1 MIAWQSRD
9 NLAVLLGRQYTGKS
23 VGKVGSARVIS
34 PVPTNARGDK
44 RRCFAPEP
52 DLHASPHRHPPVT
65 EKSTLLLLSCFHK
78 AEIFLSLDQKKARAF
93 NGLVKPLQSNVHLVS
108 IGNCQPTDT
117 AFSLIWQILML
128 FPLLLHLQHHYIA
141 LLSQKDA
148 TRRGCGL
155 HTTCPCRDGTEVR
168 AAPQVVSTC
177 RAADQI
183 KAS

>member
-1 MIAWQSRD
+1 MIAWQSRE

-23 VGKVGSARVIS
+23 VGRVGSARVIS

-78 AEIFLSLDQKKARAF
+78 AEKFLSLDQKKARAF
-93 NGLVKPLQSNVHLVS
+93 NGLVKPLQSNVHLVTHLVG

-148 TRRGCGL
+148 TRRGCGIAHHL
-155 HTTCPCRDGTEVR
+155 SVQRRHGSAGC
-168 AAPQVVSTC
+168 AAGGIDVS
-177 RAADQI
+177 RR
-183 KAS
+183 